1 LILDDCGPLKVAVR
15 RDHLAET
22 TGDEVES
29 IAKYVK
35 KTKEDPNTGSCD

>member
-1 LILDDCGPLKVAVR
+1 VR

-22 TGDEVES
+22 TGDGVEN

-35 KTKEDPNTGSCD
+35 KTKEDPNTGICSQKGVIRRKA